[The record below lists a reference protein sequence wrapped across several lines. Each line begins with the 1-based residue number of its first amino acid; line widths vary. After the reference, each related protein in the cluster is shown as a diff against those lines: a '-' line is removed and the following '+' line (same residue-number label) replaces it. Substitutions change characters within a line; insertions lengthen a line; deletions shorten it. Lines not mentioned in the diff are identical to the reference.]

1 MGLQADSIQ
10 GYRSMASHTRQKESY
25 RGGWVKLTPE
35 EVKWYSAEGKR
46 TIKEK
51 VDKIIERYMKPS
63 VVRDRGRKAGFGD
76 VQDLYTKWH
85 GDNLILIAKRRGG
98 RGPGGYSEDFE
109 TSNKSAPTRVSRPD
123 FVSKSSEYP
132 PGPRPPRRLAIRI
145 RLSPCHLV

>member
-1 MGLQADSIQ
+1 MGQQADSIK
-10 GYRSMASHTRQKESY
+10 GYKSMASHTRHKESY

-35 EVKWYSAEGKR
+35 EVKWYSAEGKQ

-63 VVRDRGRKAGFGD
+63 VVRSRGGRAGFGE

-98 RGPGGYSEDFE
+98 RGPGGYSASSSRIRPASS
-109 TSNKSAPTRVSRPD
+109 TIRRYTSAPGETDFRP
-123 FVSKSSEYP
+123 V
-132 PGPRPPRRLAIRI
+132 
-145 RLSPCHLV
+145 RLSDHSHT